1 MFKNDLKFT
10 LRNLLKNRLYTL
22 INVAGLALGIACALI
37 IFLIIKFEL
46 SFDTY
51 HRDAERIYR
60 LVRATNEYGSTEH
73 TPGVPHPLPEALRS
87 DFPEFR
93 QVTIVDANFTP
104 FVYSVTRDN
113 GTVAKFKDEP
123 NVAFVDPDYFKI
135 FSYRWLSGDPAQALA
150 NLQSAVISRGLAKMM
165 FGEENPLGK
174 LITCDNRFDIQITG
188 IVKDPPQNSDLQFNL
203 FIRYDPKERGNDSW
217 RSVSSAT
224 QCFVKLSPG
233 LTAEQFPERFNA
245 FIKKYMK
252 EEDARRITLSLQPLT
267 EQHFDTRFENSFG
280 KTVPKVTFVALGLVG
295 LFLIITACINFVNL
309 NTALAVN
316 RAREVGV
323 RKVLGSSMLRLI
335 LHFLGE
341 TALITLLA
349 IFVALA
355 MAEIALTQLQPLLG
369 YKLSLNLSN
378 DFSTAGY
385 LLFLFIIVTLLAGFY
400 PAFNLASFTPAEAIR
415 SNRLTSR
422 YGKGLLLRKGLVVLQ
437 FAISQTLIIC
447 AIVIAGQMDYFRSAD
462 MGFNK
467 EAIVETELPTRNQ
480 TRLDRF
486 KNLLLQNAAIRKV
499 SFSNTGTAS
508 ENIWT
513 SNYSLTDST
522 EVKEGRAQV
531 KFVDQDF
538 IDTYQLKLLAG
549 QDLAGADSLERY
561 LVNKTFATNSGYGND
576 LEGLLGKYLKTWR
589 IEAPIGG
596 VVQDFNTTSLHQQVE
611 PVVMLVS
618 NRYWRAGV
626 KIDLQNAESALAAM
640 EDAWDTVYP
649 EYVFDYAF
657 LDESI
662 AKFYESEQN
671 TARLMNI
678 FTLIAIIIGCL
689 GLFGLVSYMAAQRTK
704 EIGIRKVLGAT
715 VSHVLAL
722 LSKDFLK
729 LVLLANILAWPAAW
743 YVMNL
748 WLQDFAYRIEI
759 EWWVFALA
767 GGLALVIA
775 ILTVS
780 YQAIRAAVAN
790 PVDSLRYE

>member
-1 MFKNDLKFT
+1 MFKNYFKFT
-10 LRNLLKNRLYTL
+10 LRNLLKNRLYTA

-60 LVRATNEYGSTEH
+60 LVRATNEYGSIQY
-73 TPGVPHPLPEALRS
+73 TPGVPHPLPEALRG
-87 DFPEFR
+87 DFPEFER
-93 QVTIVDANFTP
+93 VTIVDANFTP
-104 FVYSVTRDN
+104 FVYSVTRQD
-113 GTVAKFKDEP
+113 GAAAKFKDEP
-123 NVAFVDPDYFKI
+123 NVVFVDPDYFKI
-135 FSYRWLSGDPAQALA
+135 FSYQWLSGDPGQALA
-150 NLQSAVISRGLAKMM
+150 NPQSAVISRGLAKTM
-165 FGEENPLGK
+165 FGDENPIGK
-174 LITCDNRFDIQITG
+174 LITCDNRFDVQITG
-188 IVKDPPQNSDLQFNL
+188 VVVGPPQNSDLQFTL
-203 FIRYDPKERGNDSW
+203 FIRYDPRERGNDNW
-217 RSVSSAT
+217 RNTSSAT

-233 LTAEQFPERFNA
+233 LAAGQFFGRFNA
-245 FIKKYMK
+245 FIEKYMK
-252 EEDARRITLSLQPLT
+252 AEDAQRINLSLQPLT
-267 EQHFDTRFENSFG
+267 EQHFDTRYGDSFENP
-280 KTVPKVTFVALGLVG
+280 VPKVTFVALGLIG
-295 LFLIITACINFVNL
+295 LFLVITACINFVNL

-323 RKVLGSSMLRLI
+323 RKVLGSSMLRLV

-349 IFVALA
+349 IFAALTI
-355 MAEIALTQLQPLLG
+355 AEIALAQLQPLLG

-378 DFSTAGY
+378 DFSTPGY

-447 AIVIAGQMDYFRSAD
+447 AIVIASQMDYFRSAD
-462 MGFNK
+462 MGFVK
-467 EAIVETELPTRNQ
+467 EAIVEIDMPTRNQ
-480 TRLDRF
+480 PRLDRF
-486 KNLLLQNAAIRKV
+486 KSLLLRNSAIRQV

-508 ENIWT
+508 NNIWT
-513 SNYSLTDST
+513 SNYSLKDSA
-522 EVKEGRAQV
+522 EFKEGRGQM

-549 QDLAGADSLERY
+549 NGFAGSDSLEY
-561 LVNKTFATNSGYGND
+561 FIVNHTFAEKSGYGSNP
-576 LEGLLGKYLKTWR
+576 EALLGKYLKTWR
-589 IEAPIGG
+589 IETPIGG
-596 VVQDFNTTSLHQQVE
+596 VAQDFNTTSLHNRVE
-611 PVVMLVS
+611 PVIMLVS
-618 NRYWRAGV
+618 NRYWQAGV
-626 KIDLQNAESALAAM
+626 KIDMQNAQSALTAM

-662 AKFYESEQN
+662 VKFYENEQN

-704 EIGIRKVLGAT
+704 EIGIRKVLGAK

-729 LVLLANILAWPAAW
+729 LVLLANIFAWPAAW
-743 YVMNL
+743 FAMNL

-759 EWWVFALA
+759 GWWVFALS
-767 GGLALVIA
+767 GSLALLIA
-775 ILTVS
+775 LLTVS
-780 YQAIRAAVAN
+780 WQAIRAALSN
-790 PVDSLRYE
+790 PVEALRYE